1 MARLQI
7 SDGVLEMR
15 LVPLF
20 HTVEH
25 RGRVTAEQDFNKRG
39 APLLVRLT
47 STLIP
52 GADPAQR
59 FAFRCGNVVRW
70 IATRS

>member
-25 RGRVTAEQDFNKRG
+25 RGRVTAEHENLTTLQLI
-39 APLLVRLT
+39 ARLY
-47 STLIP
+47 
-52 GADPAQR
+52 PAR
-59 FAFRCGNVVRW
+59 IRHNACL
-70 IATRS
+70 A

>member
-15 LVPLF
+15 LVPLC

-25 RGRVTAEQDFNKRG
+25 RGRVTAEHERSDFKV
-39 APLLVRLT
+39 LLQPFDNI
-47 STLIP
+47 SLI
-52 GADPAQR
+52 AR
-59 FAFRCGNVVRW
+59 
-70 IATRS
+70 